1 MRKNK
6 YIIFTIMIL
15 FLNIS
20 YVYAECTTEEMTNLK
35 KEANK
40 IRATYK
46 HLGKVETE
54 WGEIFYNNF
63 NLEFTNVPN
72 DFYLKI
78 EGLDEEYKPENN
90 IVKMTINNGK
100 WNFDI
105 YSSKCAEKVDS
116 LLVKIPRYNV
126 YSEDPLCE
134 GIDGDKFSLCGKYY
148 ESDVTYESF
157 KERVENYRAIHKI
170 DSKKDK
176 QEVIENKKNI
186 NLDIIIKYINKYK
199 TYILGSIISI
209 LLIVIITIIIKKKR
223 SRGVL
228 K

>member
-1 MRKNK
+1 MKDQKEKFREA
-6 YIIFTIMIL
+6 ILFTIASKRIKYL
-15 FLNIS
+15 GVHLP
-20 YVYAECTTEEMTNLK
+20 
-35 KEANK
+35 KETKDLYSEN
-40 IRATYK
+40 
-46 HLGKVETE
+46 
-54 WGEIFYNNF
+54 
-63 NLEFTNVPN
+63 
-72 DFYLKI
+72 
-78 EGLDEEYKPENN
+78 YKPLMKEIKDDTNRWKDIPGSWIGRVN
-90 IVKMTINNGK
+90 IIKMTINNGK

-176 QEVIENKKNI
+176 QEVIEDKKNI